1 MSNKKENFLKKF
13 RSHREV
19 MNDLVAVIQEDKKTY
34 KPTESSMEVGELANH
49 IVESTYT
56 FARLAADQSPAKLF
70 DENDDTDLKSRV
82 AAYTQ
87 ETEKL
92 LASLSE
98 EDFEKTIDATNILG
112 RELPAEAILQSALE
126 HEIHHK
132 GQLFVYVREMG
143 HTDLPFFVA
152 RG

>member
-1 MSNKKENFLKKF
+1 MSNKQDTFLNKF

-19 MNDLVAVIQEDKKTY
+19 VKDLTALIEEEDKTY
-34 KPTESSMEVGELANH
+34 KPTETSMEVGKLAEH

-56 FARLAADQSPAKLF
+56 FARLATNREPAKLF
-70 DENDDTDLKSRV
+70 DENDDTGLQTKVS
-82 AAYTQ
+82 AYTE

-92 LASLSE
+92 LASLKE
-98 EDFEKTIDATNILG
+98 EDFDTIIDATNILG
-112 RELPAEAILQSALE
+112 TELPAEAILQSALE

-152 RG
+152 NG

>member
-1 MSNKKENFLKKF
+1 MSNKKDNFLSKF
-13 RSHREV
+13 RSHRAV
-19 MNDLVAVIQEDKKTY
+19 TNDLISLIDENKEDY
-34 KPTESSMEVGELANH
+34 KPTETSMEVGKLANH

-56 FARLAADQSPAKLF
+56 FARLAANQAPAKLF
-70 DENDDTDLKSRV
+70 DENDDTDLKSK
-82 AAYTQ
+82 ASAYTQ

-98 EDFEKTIDATNILG
+98 EDFDQMIDATSILG

-143 HTDLPFFVA
+143 HTDLPFFTA
-152 RG
+152 